1 MRAAI
6 LIGIGT
12 GIASA
17 VLFVSA
23 LVVMGSATSA
33 GVPPSPSVLL
43 LILLSPLPVA
53 ISGLGWGWGAAAISA
68 VSGAG
73 VLAALGSSH
82 GALFH
87 ILAIGAPAALLSYLL
102 LLNRPTNMLGAD
114 GMSPMMEWYPIGRV
128 AGWAAAWAGILA
140 ALALYG
146 TAADVE
152 TLRATLTQFVDR
164 FLASQPSLPGGRAL
178 NDQEKQAFVT
188 ILTILFPP
196 VIASMWFTAAVL
208 NLWVGGHVTRLS
220 GRLARPWPDLS
231 DIALPPLM
239 PLAFA
244 LAIGLTFVG
253 GMPGL
258 VASGFASALMMAFTL
273 AGLAV
278 MHRITR
284 GMAVRPAILA
294 LVYGSLIFLSPLSS
308 LIIAGVGL
316 AEPYVRKKQSAQG
329 PPGPPTS

>member
-17 VLFVSA
+17 LLFVSA
-23 LVVMGSATSA
+23 LVVMGTAATA

-43 LILLSPLPVA
+43 LILISPLPVA
-53 ISGLGWGWGAAAISA
+53 ISGLGWGWASAAIAA
-68 VSGAG
+68 VCGAG
-73 VLAALGSSH
+73 LLAALGSTH

-102 LLNRPTNMLGAD
+102 LLSRPTNVLGPD
-114 GMSPMMEWYPIGRV
+114 GVSPTMEWYPIGRV
-128 AGWAAAWAGILA
+128 AGWAAAWAGALA
-140 ALALYG
+140 ALALFG
-146 TAADVE
+146 TAPDAE
-152 TLRATLTQFVDR
+152 TLRATMTQFVER

-178 NDQEKQAFVT
+178 NDQEKSAFVT
-188 ILTILFPP
+188 ILMVLFPP
-196 VIASMWFTAAVL
+196 AIASLWFSTAVL

-220 GRLARPWPDLS
+220 GRLARTWPDLS
-231 DIALPPLM
+231 EIALPPLM
-239 PLAFA
+239 PIAFA
-244 LAIGLTFVG
+244 LAIGLTFLG

-273 AGLAV
+273 VGLAV

-284 GMAVRPAILA
+284 GMAVRPAILS
-294 LVYGSLIFLSPLSS
+294 LVYASLIFLSPLSS
-308 LIIAGVGL
+308 MIIAAVGL